1 MCASQNGHLEIVEAL
16 LAARAEPDV
25 QTEVLTAIHTL
36 LQNVVVDVHVLLLGW
51 LVSTFVCMP
60 NRTSG
65 SRRQVA
71 CSRSPT

>member
-1 MCASQNGHLEIVEAL
+1 MSASQNGHLEIVEAL

-25 QTEVLTAIHTL
+25 QTEVLTAIHAL

-51 LVSTFVCMP
+51 LVSTYVCMP

-65 SRRQVA
+65 SRGQVA